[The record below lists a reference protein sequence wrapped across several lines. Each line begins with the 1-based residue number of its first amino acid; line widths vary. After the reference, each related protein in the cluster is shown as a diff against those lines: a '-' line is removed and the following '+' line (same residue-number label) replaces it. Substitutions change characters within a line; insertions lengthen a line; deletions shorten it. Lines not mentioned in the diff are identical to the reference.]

1 MVQSSHSK
9 RALMKTSLAISAL
22 VLAIGVAGCQK
33 KVETPKDL
41 EAAFDTK
48 KVTEAAAT
56 GAPEVQVMVKGAVT
70 ALESKDEV
78 TAVMTL
84 RQVRQN
90 PNLTDAQDRAV
101 NDMMAKVYVDLSER
115 ARRGDQKA
123 AMQLQLLNMNQR

>member
-1 MVQSSHSK
+1 
-9 RALMKTSLAISAL
+9 MKTSFAISVL

-33 KVETPKDL
+33 KVEAPKDL

-78 TAVMTL
+78 AAVMTL
-84 RQVRQN
+84 RQVRQST
-90 PNLTDAQDRAV
+90 NLTDAQDRAV
-101 NDMMAKVYVDLSER
+101 NDMMNKVYIDLSER
-115 ARRGDQKA
+115 AARGDQKA
-123 AMQLQLLNMNQR
+123 AMQLQMLNMNQR